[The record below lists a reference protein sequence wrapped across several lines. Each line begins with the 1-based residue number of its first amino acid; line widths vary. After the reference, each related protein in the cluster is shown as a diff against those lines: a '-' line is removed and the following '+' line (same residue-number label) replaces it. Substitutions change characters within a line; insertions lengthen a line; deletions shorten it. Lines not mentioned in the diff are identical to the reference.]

1 MMNSKIQKAENG
13 KNAGSAKKSVQVA
26 VFENPEFGTVR
37 TTIDEKGEPWFCA
50 KDLCDALGYKKASEA
65 VRQHVRYSDTVK
77 RGVTRTVK
85 NRYGVC
91 EGKLKIV
98 QMIFVNESGFYA
110 LVLGSKLAS
119 AVKFKDWVTSV
130 VLPQIRKT
138 GGYIPVH
145 EGESEEETIRNA
157 EEILRATLKK
167 KEELLEQQ
175 KKLLR
180 ESRIQLA
187 ESRTQLEK
195 SKVLLEQ
202 KTKLIG
208 EQDEEIRR
216 LNGVVDEQ
224 VVNIARKGENIIH
237 LEHQVDGLMPK
248 AIYSDN
254 VLDSVS
260 CFTTTQVAKELGIT
274 AQELNRS
281 LCSLHV
287 QYYQSGQYMLYAEYA
302 HMGLAKSRTK
312 YRAFMAPAGDGTKR
326 EVGRVVTS
334 TYLVWTEKGKRYFS
348 KVLTD
353 GPISRINFCTIPE
366 RLIGE
371 DIPIYGNYDDEF
383 RAQLRPYIENLCKAS
398 GLVDCPEA
406 FSLAMKLKDENAEF
420 SRLSQNRIYENFT
433 FRGNVI
439 GYLKACV
446 LYVANGFRWEPE
458 IEEFIRWSEQY
469 DLYCKMRFFEDGIKT
484 ASTSA
489 EKSTSHGP
497 SNLLQ
502 QLPDEFMYQQAVEVR
517 QKNGLSADGTKNML
531 YAWAHRGYIERRKA
545 GNQGGASGGTSGG
558 TPDGSY
564 SSYSSDCFIKLKFR
578 KDGGIES

>member
-1 MMNSKIQKAENG
+1 MMNSKIQKAEDG
-13 KNAGSAKKSVQVA
+13 KNAGSAKKSVQTGKKVADKKEANKKQAAQVA

-37 TTIDEKGEPWFCA
+37 TTIDEKGDPWFCA
-50 KDLCDALGYKKASEA
+50 KDLCDVLGYKKASEA
-65 VRQHVRYSDTVK
+65 VRQHVNSSDTVK
-77 RGVTRTVK
+77 RGVTRIVK

-110 LVLGSKLAS
+110 LVLGSKLAT

-167 KEELLEQQ
+167 KEELLELQ

-195 SKVLLEQ
+195 SKVILAQQ
-202 KTKLIG
+202 KKLIG
-208 EQDEEIRR
+208 EQDVEIRR

-260 CFTTTQVAKELGIT
+260 CFTTTQVAKELGVT

-281 LCSLHV
+281 LCALHI

-302 HMGLAKSRTK
+302 HMGLAKSRTR
-312 YRAFMAPAGDGTKR
+312 YNAFLDPNCDGRK
-326 EVGRVVTS
+326 EKMGKAVTH
-334 TYLVWTEKGKRYFS
+334 TYLVWTEKGRK
-348 KVLTD
+348 
-353 GPISRINFCTIPE
+353 
-366 RLIGE
+366 
-371 DIPIYGNYDDEF
+371 
-383 RAQLRPYIENLCKAS
+383 
-398 GLVDCPEA
+398 
-406 FSLAMKLKDENAEF
+406 
-420 SRLSQNRIYENFT
+420 
-433 FRGNVI
+433 
-439 GYLKACV
+439 
-446 LYVANGFRWEPE
+446 
-458 IEEFIRWSEQY
+458 FIH
-469 DLYCKMRFFEDGIKT
+469 DL
-484 ASTSA
+484 
-489 EKSTSHGP
+489 
-497 SNLLQ
+497 
-502 QLPDEFMYQQAVEVR
+502 
-517 QKNGLSADGTKNML
+517 
-531 YAWAHRGYIERRKA
+531 AHRFWELAELYEVKNLG
-545 GNQGGASGGTSGG
+545 
-558 TPDGSY
+558 
-564 SSYSSDCFIKLKFR
+564 
-578 KDGGIES
+578 